1 MAKNWNINEETGLM
15 TRLYTDDVEELTV
28 DLTLLFPDN
37 GDGILV
43 EDVQRA
49 CVINGMKQK
58 LDDSIARS
66 KDMKLTEAEKR
77 VVQAELWNRISVE
90 REWNMPKAT
99 GARGPAV
106 SYKVIIPALEESGL
120 DAEAIAL
127 TLNTTLER
135 VIPFMKPSEEEVTE

>member
-1 MAKNWNINEETGLM
+1 MAKNWTISEDVM
-15 TRLYTDDVEELTV
+15 TRMYLDETP
-28 DLTLLFPDN
+28 DLVVTLSDLFPEIETWEAVQVSTAVN
-37 GDGILV
+37 GI
-43 EDVQRA
+43 
-49 CVINGMKQK
+49 KQK
-58 LDDSIARS
+58 LDDCIARS
-66 KDMKLTEAEKR
+66 KDAKLTEAEKR
-77 VVQAELWNRISVE
+77 DCQLTLWTRIWEE

-135 VIPFMKPSEEEVTE
+135 VTPFMKPSEEEATE